1 MTTPTFSTKHSAG
14 LAGHDFLYILR
25 SPKSW
30 LFPLLSCILA
40 GIGSTLLLWL
50 PFQILD
56 AGTKATVLKEF
67 AYMLDISAY
76 TGMFLPLS
84 VYSAYPVFLF
94 LGIIA
99 SFIAFDFCF
108 SKTKA
113 NAFLSFA
120 LHKNALYRNR
130 LVSCGIWFTVG
141 VLAIQLCTLLTQYAM
156 GFGLTKDLLLFLA
169 YTFLMLWLEALLG
182 LMIGTFAI
190 SLCHNVPEG
199 IFTAAMLTATP
210 YTVVQLLHT
219 AALYM
224 LNGYGNFSESYAF
237 GLPPSIRDYG
247 SLFNPVG
254 CLANIPI
261 LNADGTYGY
270 SSISDLSALEKGGT
284 LEMPSLFWV
293 VPAILAVYCIVIY
306 IAGAAAFRKKPFE
319 NINARMPSARSIGVC
334 TFTLML
340 ILCTTLPSILTDGW
354 SFAAFEAIVV
364 CIVLAVLWILLAVR
378 KKAKALLIAIV
389 VPLCVIGLCF
399 AGFGIWNTQYQ
410 NNIPETDEI
419 AYAYVTESG
428 DSFVSKSTDSAPIQ
442 TADLFLGKDYLMI
455 SEEPLLGRFT
465 SENDLKTVR
474 SIQQTLIEN
483 GTQGDGSAS
492 VYYVLKNGKTIM
504 RTYSGLG
511 KEAMEAL
518 DALYDTDAVCE
529 EMIYFLTANS
539 DEEIERFNSTYKTDF
554 SELLPDVSTGLL
566 LPTAD
571 SGQSTSCNSP
581 DMLEDYMRI
590 YALCQMEGADLGWSD
605 TDMTDMSDIADEM
618 SDWMQNTINSSEVMS
633 ANLKHTE
640 VLTDEQIAVL
650 KQAVASDIQA
660 NGHSYVLYTEET
672 PIGMLSFG
680 TSTTEY
686 TRLAATSP
694 ADTYSIC
701 IYPSM
706 KNTVAALREM
716 GYGSILDTKDEVQK
730 IYAAN
735 IAQMS
740 QPWLDLTGTSRRFT
754 GSYSSLYDESILSQN
769 SDMSA
774 ESEFVP
780 MDAKFD
786 VGKVLEEEGIPYEVI
801 TGKEQINTLME
812 HANILADSNGDS
824 TVLLVVYS
832 DYTITAYNIDENDL
846 QLLPGNAQ

>member
-1 MTTPTFSTKHSAG
+1 MTTPTFSTKHNTG

-40 GIGSTLLLWL
+40 GIGSVLMLWL

-56 AGTKATVLKEF
+56 ADTKAMVLKEF

-76 TGMFLPLS
+76 TGMFMPLS

-94 LGIIA
+94 FGIIA

-120 LHKNALYRNR
+120 LHKNTLYRNR
-130 LVSCGIWFTVG
+130 MVSCGIWFTVG
-141 VLAIQLCTLLTQYAM
+141 VLAIQLCTLVTQYTM
-156 GFGLTKDLLLFLA
+156 GFGLTKDLLLFLV
-169 YTFLMLWLEALLG
+169 YTFLILWLEALLG
-182 LMIGTFAI
+182 LMIGSFSI

-199 IFTAAMLTATP
+199 IFTAALLTAAP
-210 YTVVQLLHT
+210 YTIAQLLHT

-224 LNGYGNFSESYAF
+224 LNGYGSFSESYAF

-254 CLANIPI
+254 CLGSVPI

-270 SSISDLSALEKGGT
+270 TSISDLSALEKGGT
-284 LEMPSLFWV
+284 LEMPSLFWAIPV
-293 VPAILAVYCIVIY
+293 ILAVYCIVVY
-306 IAGAAAFRKKPFE
+306 ISGAAAFRKKLFE
-319 NINARMPSARSIGVC
+319 NINARIPSARSIGVC

-340 ILCTTLPSILTDGW
+340 ILCTTIPSILTEGW

-364 CIVLAVLWILLAVR
+364 CIVLAVLWILLAAR
-378 KKAKALLIAIV
+378 KKAKALLTAV
-389 VPLCVIGLCF
+389 AVPVCVIGLCF

-428 DSFVSKSTDSAPIQ
+428 DSFISKSTDSDPMQ
-442 TADLFLGKDYLMI
+442 TTDLFLGKDYLMI

-474 SIQQTLIEN
+474 NIQQTLIEN
-483 GTQGDGSAS
+483 STQGDGSAS

-511 KEAMEAL
+511 KETMEAL

-529 EMIYFLTANS
+529 EMIYLLTADS
-539 DEEIERFNSTYKTDF
+539 DEEIARFNSTYKTDF
-554 SELLPDVSTGLL
+554 SELSPDIANSLFLPA
-566 LPTAD
+566 AD
-571 SGQSTSCNSP
+571 SATTSCSSP

-590 YALCQMEGADLGWSD
+590 YALCQTEGADMGWSD
-605 TDMTDMSDIADEM
+605 TEITDMSDIADEM

-640 VLTDEQIAVL
+640 VLTTEQITIL
-650 KQAVASDIQA
+650 KQAVASDIKA
-660 NGHSYVLYTEET
+660 NGHSYVLYTEEA

-686 TRLAATSP
+686 TSLAATSP
-694 ADTYSIC
+694 SDTCSIC

-706 KNTVAALREM
+706 KNTVDALREM
-716 GYGSILDTKDEVQK
+716 GYGSILETEDEVQK

-735 IAQMS
+735 VAQMS
-740 QPWLDLTGTSRRFT
+740 QLWLDLTGTSRRFT
-754 GSYSSLYDESILSQN
+754 GCYSSLYDKTLLSQN
-769 SDMSA
+769 SDISA
-774 ESEFVP
+774 ESDFVP
-780 MDAKFD
+780 MDAEFD
-786 VGKVLEEEGIPYEVI
+786 LGKVLEEEGIPYEVI
-801 TGKEQINTLME
+801 TGKEQMNTLME

-832 DYTITAYNIDENDL
+832 DYTMTAYNIDENDL
-846 QLLPGNAQ
+846 QFLPGKTQ